1 MKLTTTRD
9 GRSYLVPFLLVTSL
23 FFMWGFAHAI
33 LEVLNPHLKNLLGLN
48 HTNAAWV
55 QVATYAAYFL
65 MAIPAGKII
74 QRWGYRGG
82 VLTGLVLYGVGALLF
97 LPICVLGVK
106 ADNPALL
113 YPAFIALLFI
123 IGCGL
128 TCLETSANPY
138 VTVLGP
144 KASAEQ
150 RINLAQSLNGLGWI
164 CGPLVGGL
172 FFFGDEAEGQ
182 VPSIASVATP
192 YVIVGVF
199 VLLAALGF
207 KFSRLPEPSQSQ
219 EEEEP
224 RDPSNSPS
232 EADNREKR
240 KEKARTP
247 SNSPSEADN
256 REKRKEKARTPSLE
270 GRVGEGFL
278 FRSRIFVLGVIALF
292 LYVAAQTGVNSNFVA
307 YMGEN
312 VAMSRAEA
320 SLWLSFGGMGLFFIG
335 RLVGSWLMGYVR
347 ADRLLLFYAVGATVG
362 SLVIVCLGGRMSIG
376 AFFLVYL
383 CESIMFPT
391 IFSLALRG
399 AEGNTKQA
407 SSYLIMTI
415 VGGAVA
421 PPLMGCIADAS
432 SIGMA
437 FVVPMI
443 CYIFIGIYAHAAR
456 LKD

>member
-97 LPICVLGVK
+97 LPICVLGAK

-219 EEEEP
+219 EPSVVSQDKEP
-224 RDPSNSPS
+224 RD
-232 EADNREKR
+232 
-240 KEKARTP
+240 P

-278 FRSRIFVLGVIALF
+278 FRSRIYVLGVIALF

-347 ADRLLLFYAVGATVG
+347 ADRLLLLYAVGATVG
-362 SLVIVCLGGRMSIG
+362 SLVIVSLGGRMSIG

-432 SIGMA
+432 SIGLA

>member
-1 MKLTTTRD
+1 MRLTTTKD
-9 GRSYLVPFLLVTSL
+9 GRSYLVPFLLISSL

-48 HTNAAWV
+48 HANAAWV

-97 LPICVLGVK
+97 LPICVWGAK
-106 ADNPALL
+106 ADNPAMI
-113 YPAFIALLFI
+113 YPAFVGLLFV

-138 VTVLGP
+138 VTVLGD
-144 KASAEQ
+144 KSSSEQ

-172 FFFGDEAEGQ
+172 FFFGDEGGQ
-182 VPSIASVATP
+182 KADIASVATP

-207 KFSRLPEPSQSQ
+207 KFSKLPEPSQSQ
-219 EEEEP
+219 E
-224 RDPSNSPS
+224 PSVVSQ
-232 EADNREKR
+232 ED
-240 KEKARTP
+240 RTVKL
-247 SNSPSEADN
+247 
-256 REKRKEKARTPSLE
+256 RQ
-270 GRVGEGFL
+270 
-278 FRSRIFVLGVIALF
+278 SRIFVMGVVALF

-307 YMGEN
+307 YFTDN
-312 VAMSRAEA
+312 VGISKGEA
-320 SLWLSFGGMGLFFIG
+320 SLWLSFGGMGLFFVG
-335 RLVGSWLMGYVR
+335 RLLGSWLMGYIR
-347 ADRLLLFYAVGATVG
+347 ADKLLLTYAVGATLG
-362 SLVIVCLGGRMSIG
+362 TLVIIVCRGWMSMG

-399 AEGNTKQA
+399 AEGQTKRA

-421 PPLMGCIADAS
+421 PLLMGCIADAS
-432 SIGMA
+432 CVALG
-437 FVVPMI
+437 FVVPLV
-443 CYIFIGIYAHAAR
+443 CYVVIGGFAATCR
-456 LKD
+456 NLKFKI

>member
-97 LPICVLGVK
+97 LPICVLGAK

-219 EEEEP
+219 EEKP

-247 SNSPSEADN
+247 SI
-256 REKRKEKARTPSLE
+256 E

-278 FRSRIFVLGVIALF
+278 FRSHIYVLGVIALF

-432 SIGMA
+432 SIGLA

>member
-1 MKLTTTRD
+1 MKLTTTKD
-9 GRSYLVPFLLVTSL
+9 GKSFLVPFLLISSL

-48 HTNAAWV
+48 HANAAWV

-74 QRWGYRGG
+74 RRWGYRGG

-97 LPICVLGVK
+97 LPICIWGAK
-106 ADNPALL
+106 ADNPAMI
-113 YPAFIALLFI
+113 YPAFVGLLFV

-138 VTVLGP
+138 VTVLGE
-144 KASAEQ
+144 KKSAEQ

-164 CGPLVGGL
+164 CGPLVGGM
-172 FFFGDEAEGQ
+172 FFFGDEGGGTAC
-182 VPSIASVATP
+182 IASVATP

-207 KFSRLPEPSQSQ
+207 KFCRLPEPQ
-219 EEEEP
+219 EEE
-224 RDPSNSPS
+224 SHT
-232 EADNREKR
+232 
-240 KEKARTP
+240 RTVAETQ
-247 SNSPSEADN
+247 SYKLRN
-256 REKRKEKARTPSLE
+256 
-270 GRVGEGFL
+270 
-278 FRSRIFVLGVIALF
+278 SRIFMMGVIALF
-292 LYVAAQTGVNSNFVA
+292 FYVAAQTGVNSNFVA
-307 YMGEN
+307 YFIEN
-312 VAMSRAEA
+312 VGISKGEA
-320 SLWLSFGGMGLFFIG
+320 SLWLSFGGMGLFFVG
-335 RLVGSWLMGYVR
+335 RLVGSWLMGYIR
-347 ADRLLLFYAVGATVG
+347 ADKLLLTYAVGATLG
-362 SLVIVCLGGRMSIG
+362 TLVIILCRGWLSMG

-399 AEGNTKQA
+399 AEGQTKRA

-421 PPLMGCIADAS
+421 PLLMGCIADAS
-432 SIGMA
+432 CVALGFIVPLVCY
-437 FVVPMI
+437 VVI
-443 CYIFIGIYAHAAR
+443 AAYSAMFHKIE
-456 LKD
+456 L

>member
-97 LPICVLGVK
+97 LPICVLGAK

-207 KFSRLPEPSQSQ
+207 KFSRLPEP
-219 EEEEP
+219 

-247 SNSPSEADN
+247 SI
-256 REKRKEKARTPSLE
+256 E

-347 ADRLLLFYAVGATVG
+347 ADRLLLLYAVGATVG
-362 SLVIVCLGGRMSIG
+362 SLVIVCLGGRISIG

-432 SIGMA
+432 SIGLA

>member
-97 LPICVLGVK
+97 LPICVLGAK

-207 KFSRLPEPSQSQ
+207 KFSRLPEVENDEGKTEVKGDECSAAEPGLIFKTQTSRRKSQS
-219 EEEEP
+219 
-224 RDPSNSPS
+224 SN
-232 EADNREKR
+232 
-240 KEKARTP
+240 
-247 SNSPSEADN
+247 
-256 REKRKEKARTPSLE
+256 
-270 GRVGEGFL
+270 L
-278 FRSRIFVLGVIALF
+278 FRSRIYVLGVIALF

-347 ADRLLLFYAVGATVG
+347 ADRLLLLYAVGATLG

-432 SIGMA
+432 SIGLA